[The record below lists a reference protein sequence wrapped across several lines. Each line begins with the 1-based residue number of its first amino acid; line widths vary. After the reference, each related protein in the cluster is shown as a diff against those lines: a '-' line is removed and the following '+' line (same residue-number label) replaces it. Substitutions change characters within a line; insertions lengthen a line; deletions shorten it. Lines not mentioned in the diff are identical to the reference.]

1 MSLRMIFGNFG
12 CICYPVPGLLVSLD
26 IDVELGQ
33 KVLDITLVL
42 DGQKSRLEVL
52 REGQILVALFLTC
65 WINASSADW

>member
-52 REGQILVALFLTC
+52 SEGHILASISFDWLFSD
-65 WINASSADW
+65 SSAA